1 MAKTAEQDDRTASE
15 NGKDP
20 GFRAVAKETLSPGAA
35 KLLDALQ
42 ELGVGVAGLADEAA
56 HRMRETLAAGT
67 ESVGEHAAQAK
78 QVTREKAADVLRQTE
93 TFIRERPFTALGI
106 AFLAGYLLSSR
117 R

>member
-1 MAKTAEQDDRTASE
+1 MGAKAEQGAETASD
-15 NGKDP
+15 NGTEP

-35 KLLDALQ
+35 KLLEALQ

-56 HRMRETLAAGT
+56 SRVRETLASGT
-67 ESVGEHAAQAK
+67 ESVGERAAQAT
-78 QVTREKAADVLRQTE
+78 QATRDKAGEVLRQTE
-93 TFIRERPFTALGI
+93 TFIRERPFTAIGI

>member
-1 MAKTAEQDDRTASE
+1 MSATADEGAKRASE
-15 NGKDP
+15 NGSDP

-56 HRMRETLAAGT
+56 VRMRETLAAGT
-67 ESVGEHAAQAK
+67 ESVGERAAQAT
-78 QVTREKAADVLRQTE
+78 QATREKAGDVLKQTE

>member
-1 MAKTAEQDDRTASE
+1 MSTKIESASDMAEDGRADAK
-15 NGKDP
+15 
-20 GFRAVAKETLSPGAA
+20 FREVAKETLSPGAA

-56 HRMRETLAAGT
+56 ARVKETLATRGEA
-67 ESVGEHAAQAK
+67 VGERAMLATQA
-78 QVTREKAADVLRQTE
+78 TREKASDVLRQTE

-106 AFLAGYLLSSR
+106 AFLAGFLISGR

>member
-1 MAKTAEQDDRTASE
+1 MGATAEQGAKTASE
-15 NGKDP
+15 NGGDP

-56 HRMRETLAAGT
+56 QRMRETLAGGT
-67 ESVGEHAAQAK
+67 ESVGERAAQATHA
-78 QVTREKAADVLRQTE
+78 TREKAGDVLRQTE

>member
-1 MAKTAEQDDRTASE
+1 MNKTAEQGEKAASE
-15 NGKDP
+15 NGKDS
-20 GFRAVAKETLSPGAA
+20 GFRSVAKETLSPGAA

-56 HRMRETLAAGT
+56 QRMRETLATGT
-67 ESVGEHAAQAK
+67 ETVGERAAHATQA
-78 QVTREKAADVLRQTE
+78 TREKAGDVLRQTE

>member
-1 MAKTAEQDDRTASE
+1 MSEAAEKGAKRPSE
-15 NGKDP
+15 NGSDP
-20 GFRAVAKETLSPGAA
+20 GFRTVAKETLSPGAA

-56 HRMRETLAAGT
+56 ARMRDTLAAGT
-67 ESVGEHAAQAK
+67 ESVGERAALATQA
-78 QVTREKAADVLRQTE
+78 TREKASDVLKQTE

>member
-1 MAKTAEQDDRTASE
+1 MSQTAEPGAKSTSE
-15 NGKDP
+15 NGVEP
-20 GFRAVAKETLSPGAA
+20 GFGAVAKETLSPGAA

-56 HRMRETLAAGT
+56 QRMRETLSAGS
-67 ESVGEHAAQAK
+67 ESVGERATQAT
-78 QVTREKAADVLRQTE
+78 QATREKAGDLLRQTE

>member
-1 MAKTAEQDDRTASE
+1 MSEAAEKGAKRPSE
-15 NGKDP
+15 NGSDP
-20 GFRAVAKETLSPGAA
+20 SFRAVAKESLSPGAA

-56 HRMRETLAAGT
+56 ARMRDTLQARAESAGERAVIAT
-67 ESVGEHAAQAK
+67 QA
-78 QVTREKAADVLRQTE
+78 TREKASEVLKQTE
-93 TFIRERPFTALGI
+93 AFIRERPFTALGI

>member
-1 MAKTAEQDDRTASE
+1 MSTTTEQGAKIGSD
-15 NGKDP
+15 NGSGP
-20 GFRAVAKETLSPGAA
+20 GFRAVARDTLSPGAA

-67 ESVGEHAAQAK
+67 ESVGERAAHATHA
-78 QVTREKAADVLRQTE
+78 TREKASDVLRQTE
-93 TFIRERPFTALGI
+93 AFIRERPFTSLGI
-106 AFLAGYLLSSR
+106 AFLAGYLLSIR

>member
-1 MAKTAEQDDRTASE
+1 MSTKIETASE
-15 NGKDP
+15 MADNGSA
-20 GFRAVAKETLSPGAA
+20 GASFREVAKESLSPGAA

-56 HRMRETLAAGT
+56 ARVKETLGARGEAAGERAMLAT
-67 ESVGEHAAQAK
+67 QATRDKAGE
-78 QVTREKAADVLRQTE
+78 VLRQTE

-106 AFLAGYLLSSR
+106 AFLAGYLISGR

>member
-1 MAKTAEQDDRTASE
+1 MSATAEQDSKSTSD

-56 HRMRETLAAGT
+56 QRMRETLAAGT
-67 ESVGEHAAQAK
+67 ETVGERAVHATQA
-78 QVTREKAADVLRQTE
+78 TREKAGDLLRQTE
-93 TFIRERPFTALGI
+93 TFIRERPFTAIGI

>member
-1 MAKTAEQDDRTASE
+1 MGATTEQGAKTGSD
-15 NGKDP
+15 NGSDP

-67 ESVGEHAAQAK
+67 ESVGERAAQAS
-78 QVTREKAADVLRQTE
+78 QATREKAGDVLRQTE
-93 TFIRERPFTALGI
+93 TFIRERPFTAIGI